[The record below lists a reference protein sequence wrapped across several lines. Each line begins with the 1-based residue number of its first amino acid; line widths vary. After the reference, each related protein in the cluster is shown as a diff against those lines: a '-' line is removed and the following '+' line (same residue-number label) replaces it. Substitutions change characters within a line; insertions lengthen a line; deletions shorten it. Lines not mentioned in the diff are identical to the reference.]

1 MMSNLM
7 GIEIPEIN
15 KAKKILA
22 IQPHYDD
29 NDFSAGGTLAVLAE
43 NGAEIH
49 YLTMSDDL
57 VGVID
62 ESWTAEESTKRLRDD
77 QFKAGKFIG
86 VSKQYWL
93 GYPDAGEYNYY
104 EVRNDMIKYIRIV
117 QPDVL
122 FTMDPWMLY
131 EAHRDHVLASR
142 AAAEASI
149 LYDFLRIKTD
159 PEVDENYTQHKLQA
173 VVFHATSYP
182 NTVFDITSTI
192 GKKVKAISS
201 YKAQFHNE
209 DFPQL
214 IKRTELYARHIARNV
229 SFEFGEALKIIPPSL
244 LHGISESIHF

>member
-1 MMSNLM
+1 MSNFLN
-7 GIEIPEIN
+7 IEKPDIR

-29 NDFSAGGTLAVLAE
+29 NDFSAGGTLAVLAK
-43 NGAEIH
+43 NGAEII

-62 ESWTAEESTKRLRDD
+62 ETWSAEEATRRLRDD
-77 QFKAGKFIG
+77 QARAGDQIG
-86 VSKQYWL
+86 VSQQFWL

-104 EVRNDMIKYIRIV
+104 DVRNDMIKHIRMV
-117 QPDVL
+117 EPDVI

-149 LYDFLRIKTD
+149 LYDFLRIKTT
-159 PEVDENYTQHKLQA
+159 PEVDENYSHHKVEA

-182 NTVFDITSTI
+182 NTIFDITSTI
-192 GKKVKAISS
+192 DNKKNAISS
-201 YKAQFHNE
+201 YKAQFFEE
-209 DFPQL
+209 DFPKL
-214 IKRTELYARHIARNV
+214 IKRTEMYARHNARDV
-229 SFEFGEALKIIPPSL
+229 SFDYGEALKVIPPSL
-244 LHGISESIHF
+244 LHGIGEVYRF

>member
-1 MMSNLM
+1 MSNLM
-7 GIEIPEIN
+7 GIEIPDIRN
-15 KAKKILA
+15 VKKVLA

-29 NDFSAGGTLAVLAE
+29 NDFSAGGTLAALAE
-43 NGAEIH
+43 YGAEII

-62 ESWTAEESTKRLRDD
+62 ENWSAEEATRRLRDD
-77 QFKAGKFIG
+77 QFKAGEFIG

-104 EVRNDMIKYIRIV
+104 DVRNDMIKYIRIV
-117 QPDVL
+117 QPDVV

-159 PEVDENYTQHKLQA
+159 PEVDENYKHHKLQA

-182 NTVFDITSTI
+182 NTIFDITSTME
-192 GKKVKAISS
+192 KKKKAICS
-201 YKAQFHNE
+201 YKAQFFEE
-209 DFPQL
+209 DFPRL
-214 IKRTELYARHIARNV
+214 EKRVEKYARHIAQNV
-229 SFEFGEALKIIPPSL
+229 SFDLGESLKIIPPGL
-244 LHGISESIHF
+244 LHGLGESWKF